1 MVDTRRSADS
11 AWSGEKNANARSTDR
26 PPKRVV
32 TSRHT
37 SSRASAVP
45 SAFDKAE
52 CTCMVAVYHTGMWTC
67 PAALRRNCPLN
78 FVAPA
83 FQSASTHGAALWRGG
98 RRGLRRG
105 DQLGALNRG
114 DARIARGPQRAA
126 IRTEVPLGVSG
137 PLSVTLSHGG
147 APTYTGGGLIRRSP
161 STRSGTR

>member
-67 PAALRRNCPLN
+67 PAAARRNCPLN

-83 FQSASTHGAALWRGG
+83 FQSAGTHGAALWRGG
-98 RRGLRRG
+98 RPGLGRGGR
-105 DQLGALNRG
+105 LGGNYFGGSRSGKGSPPSAIKTQG
-114 DARIARGPQRAA
+114 PTSGYRGPSLHARPPG
-126 IRTEVPLGVSG
+126 RFV
-137 PLSVTLSHGG
+137 
-147 APTYTGGGLIRRSP
+147 
-161 STRSGTR
+161 